1 MIMEGKYMEQEYCII
16 YGYNDND
23 PGPFVIGVTKDQ
35 NMINGFREEHYQ
47 FCKGGE
53 VVVDTFYDNLSSDY
67 EITYS
72 AGHYLTPKMI
82 TDFMQFL
89 TAEYNQISMLV
100 DNLSRDIEYLKFNET
115 EQDILSDG
123 IGFLHEILYDVSY
136 GVHMDNRYG
145 TNDQIMDSIYANILD
160 VPKCLDK
167 FLSTYQPTA
176 DIF

>member
-23 PGPFVIGVTKDQ
+23 PGPFVVGVTKDQ

-47 FCKGGE
+47 FCKGGDI
-53 VVVDTFYDNLSSDY
+53 VVDSFYDNLSSDY

-72 AGHYLTPKMI
+72 AGHH
-82 TDFMQFL
+82 L

-136 GVHMDNRYG
+136 GVHMDNTYG
-145 TNDQIMDSIYANILD
+145 SNDQIMDSIYANILD

-176 DIF
+176 DLY